1 MFIVIDL
8 KGLISKAAQVYS
20 ICKNLIYS
28 VIDINEII
36 FYTLFSLQKAC
47 FNFAMAFVVFFIYDN
62 KNPRKAMES
71 FFALKQNN
79 RIRKT
84 LAKSAFKVYMAIN
97 FQICTNVC
105 IGHTVYENACV
116 CFRDR
121 IKNTITFN

>member
-1 MFIVIDL
+1 
-8 KGLISKAAQVYS
+8 
-20 ICKNLIYS
+20 
-28 VIDINEII
+28 
-36 FYTLFSLQKAC
+36 
-47 FNFAMAFVVFFIYDN
+47 MAFVVFFIYDN

-105 IGHTVYENACV
+105 IGHTVYEIACV